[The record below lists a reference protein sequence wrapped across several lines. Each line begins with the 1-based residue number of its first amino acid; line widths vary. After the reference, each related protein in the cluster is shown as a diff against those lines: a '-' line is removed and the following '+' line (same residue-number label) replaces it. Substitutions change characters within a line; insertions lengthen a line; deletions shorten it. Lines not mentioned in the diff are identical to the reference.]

1 MRLNTT
7 STLVRRFGKSAIS
20 ALIATLASIGLA
32 SAQTP
37 FVISSVSS
45 GQVLDDKAFST
56 TPGTIL
62 QQWPANGGK
71 NQRWNV
77 RRYDN
82 LSYEITSVNSGL
94 ALSAQNGS
102 SDSGAKIEQ
111 TGMTGAPSQLWY
123 FTRGSSG
130 YLIVSQQVETIP
142 CSGNDCLSGVAN
154 LVFDLPDFSTEDGE
168 IIQQWT
174 ENGGVNQQWLF
185 HPQDLET
192 ITVALNVKSQ
202 TLSISGLNFPSGL
215 EVCPVVSSNGIGGEG
230 PCVTTQSNGTF
241 SITWTGPASP
251 GAYYASSP
259 GNLVVTVEDK
269 NRNVLAIDSVPGV
282 LVQNIP

>member
-7 STLVRRFGKSAIS
+7 STLLQRLGKSAIP
-20 ALIATLASIGLA
+20 ALMATVASIGLA

-45 GQVLDDKAFST
+45 GQVLDDKGFST
-56 TPGTIL
+56 APGTLL

-82 LSYEITSVNSGL
+82 LYYEITSVNSGL
-94 ALSAQNGS
+94 ALSAENGS

-111 TGMTGAPSQLWY
+111 TEMTGAPSQFWY

-130 YLIVSQQVETIP
+130 YLIVSQQVETIR
-142 CSGNDCLSGVAN
+142 CSGTDCLSGVAN
-154 LVFDLPDFSTEDGE
+154 LVFDLPDFSTAEGE

-174 ENGGVNQQWLF
+174 QNGGTNQQWLF

-192 ITVALNVKSQ
+192 ITVALNVKTQ
-202 TLSISGLNFPSGL
+202 TLNISGLNFPAGL

-230 PCVTTQSNGTF
+230 PCATTQSNGTF
-241 SITWTGPASP
+241 SMNWTGPASP
-251 GAYYASSP
+251 GAYYTSSP
-259 GNLVVTVEDK
+259 GYLLVTVEDK
-269 NRNVLAIDSVPGV
+269 NQNVLAIDSVPGS
-282 LVQNIP
+282 LMQNIP